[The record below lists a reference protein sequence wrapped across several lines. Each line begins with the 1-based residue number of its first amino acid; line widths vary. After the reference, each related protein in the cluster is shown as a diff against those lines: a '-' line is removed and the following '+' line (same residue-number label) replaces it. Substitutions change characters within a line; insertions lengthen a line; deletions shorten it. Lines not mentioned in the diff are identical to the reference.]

1 MFERRWSEGWA
12 KSKPNGFDKIKHFKT
27 FQNKTNHFRPL
38 EITELDSTLD
48 DETVRA
54 IANSTII
61 TPGCCRKLT
70 PDEIVDILNE
80 CK

>member
-38 EITELDSTLD
+38 EITELDSTLKMYYFCPVNCT
-48 DETVRA
+48 ENLVMCESFNNFTFR
-54 IANSTII
+54 
-61 TPGCCRKLT
+61 
-70 PDEIVDILNE
+70 
-80 CK
+80 